1 MDLYIRVAYL
11 IDWIHNRKCQ
21 ETWGNE
27 VFDILPS
34 DFEKVVK
41 MAKIRCFS
49 KKVKISKWVGK
60 NIEKAYKIVLFCKKI
75 YLKITIFRW
84 LNNNMRC
91 FEIFALCLDEKMIK
105 VKQ

>member
-1 MDLYIRVAYL
+1 
-11 IDWIHNRKCQ
+11 
-21 ETWGNE
+21 
-27 VFDILPS
+27 
-34 DFEKVVK
+34 

-91 FEIFALCLDEKMIK
+91 FEIKRR
-105 VKQ
+105 

>member
-1 MDLYIRVAYL
+1 
-11 IDWIHNRKCQ
+11 
-21 ETWGNE
+21 
-27 VFDILPS
+27 
-34 DFEKVVK
+34 

-91 FEIFALCLDEKMIK
+91 FEIILGTGNRKGEIS
-105 VKQ
+105 

>member
-1 MDLYIRVAYL
+1 MVAYL

-34 DFEKVVK
+34 DFLKKVVK
-41 MAKIRCFS
+41 MARIRCFS
-49 KKVKISKWVGK
+49 RKVKISKGVGK
-60 NIEKAYKIVLFCKKI
+60 NIEKAYKIVLFCKNLFK
-75 YLKITIFRW
+75 
-84 LNNNMRC
+84 NND
-91 FEIFALCLDEKMIK
+91 FSL